1 MEKFYPR
8 NSRAGEG
15 PMRLLMISDVYFPR
29 VNGVSTSIQTT
40 RHALAQ
46 LGHEVTLV
54 APAYPLPHADDERI
68 VRVSGRRV
76 LLDPEDRLMRWGELM
91 RVGCG
96 LASRR
101 FDLVH
106 IHTPF
111 VSHYAALRLARAASL
126 PVVETYHTFFEQY
139 LEHYIPFLPGPLLR
153 LAARRLTV
161 SQGNA
166 VDTLIAPSLAMRDQL
181 LRYGVR
187 TPIEVIP
194 TGIDLEAWRAPQ
206 APDPRPALG
215 MNADQPMLLFVGRLA
230 FEKNIEFLLEMFA
243 HIASRRPEA
252 RLVLAGEGPAETR
265 LRQRAADLGLGL
277 HVLFVGYLPRDGAL
291 QALYRAA
298 HAFVFASTTE
308 TQGLVLIEALALGTP
323 VVALA
328 EMGTRDIVR
337 EGEGCLV
344 APHDAPGFAARVL
357 ELLAHPHQA
366 ASLAARAMVAAEAWR
381 ENRVAGR
388 LVDLYARVIE
398 LKNERAARA
407 LSKDARIAG

>member
-1 MEKFYPR
+1 
-8 NSRAGEG
+8 
-15 PMRLLMISDVYFPR
+15 MRVLMLSDVYFPR

-40 RHALAQ
+40 RRALAQ
-46 LGHEVTLV
+46 LGHESTLI
-54 APAYPLPHADDERI
+54 APAYPQPHPDDERLI
-68 VRVSGRRV
+68 RVPARSV
-76 LLDPEDRLMRWGELM
+76 LLDREDRLMRWSELM
-91 RVGCG
+91 RLGPS
-96 LASRR
+96 LATHD
-101 FDLVH
+101 FDLIH

-111 VSHYAALRLARAASL
+111 AAHYAGLRLARSLRL

-139 LEHYIPFLPGPLLR
+139 LEHYIPFLPGALLR

-187 TPIEVIP
+187 SPVEVIP
-194 TGIDLEAWRAPQ
+194 TGIDLEDWRRPE

-215 MNADQPMLLFVGRLA
+215 LTEDQPMLLFVGRLA

-243 HIASRRPEA
+243 HVLVQRPDA
-252 RLVLAGEGPAETR
+252 RLVLAGEGPAADH
-265 LRQRAADLGLGL
+265 LRQQVKQRGLQER
-277 HVLFVGYLPRDGAL
+277 VLFLGYLPRDGAL

-298 HAFVFASTTE
+298 DAFVFASSTE

-344 APHDAPGFAARVL
+344 APHEPAGFAARVL
-357 ELLAHPHQA
+357 ELLTHPH
-366 ASLAARAMVAAEAWR
+366 LAARLATRAVLAAEAWR
-381 ENRVAGR
+381 EETIAER
-388 LVDLYARVIE
+388 LVDLYVRVIG
-398 LKNERAARA
+398 KGNAAK
-407 LSKDARIAG
+407 SGVARPFGAGCPNANKGESP